1 MFKKEDIRPGADL
14 RYEDLRDVDLIKAN
28 LSGANLFGANL
39 FGDNLFGANLFGA
52 NLEGANLFGANLFR
66 ADLRDVN
73 LIRADLR
80 GANLIE
86 ADLIRA
92 DLRYADLKGAN
103 LIRADLIR
111 ADLTDTKGLPI
122 MKCPEKDSYIGYK
135 KANFWEKDCRIPV
148 IITLEILETAK
159 RSSATTN
166 KCRCSEAKVLS
177 IESVDGSKKYKNAV
191 SFYDNDFV
199 YEVGKTVK
207 VDDFDDDR
215 WNECAPGIHH
225 FMTRKEAEEY
235 CF

>member
-14 RYEDLRDVDLIKAN
+14 R
-28 LSGANLFGANL
+28 GA
-39 FGDNLFGANLFGA
+39 
-52 NLEGANLFGANLFR
+52 
-66 ADLRDVN
+66 N
-73 LIRADLR
+73 LIRADLFK
-80 GANLIE
+80 ANLVR

-92 DLRYADLKGAN
+92 DLREADLREADLSGANLIRADLIGADLSEADLREAN

-122 MKCPEKDSYIGYK
+122 MECPESGSYVGYK
-135 KANFWEKDCRIPV
+135 KARIYEIYCYITV
-148 IITLEILETAK
+148 IITLEIPAGAK

-166 KCRCSEAKVLS
+166 KCRCSEDKVLS

-199 YEVGKTVK
+199 YEVGKTVR
-207 VDDFDDDR
+207 VDVFNDDR

-235 CF
+235 CI